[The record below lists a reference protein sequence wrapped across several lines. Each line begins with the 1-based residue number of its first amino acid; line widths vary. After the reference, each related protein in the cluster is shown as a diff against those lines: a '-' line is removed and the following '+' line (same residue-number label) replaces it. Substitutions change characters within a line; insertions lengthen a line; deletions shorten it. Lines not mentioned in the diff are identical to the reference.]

1 MSVDDIGA
9 EKYGA
14 KPELLYATL
23 SLGDGVVY
31 VEHRN
36 HSGADQFAGI
46 NLAKLVE
53 PIVIGAGQGGRELGV
68 HGGYAEYIQSPAGIE
83 YRKIDSLFIHGV
95 ELDARAPAPFHMG
108 PEQFLITLKDVARRR
123 NRFRRR
129 VHRSAP
135 RSPIRSHESQI
146 PDMIRGTAGCII
158 FELGIDKSL
167 PKVGRLQNVHV
178 AVQHFES
185 VF

>member
-23 SLGDGVVY
+23 SLADGVLY

-36 HSGADQFAGI
+36 HTGAEQFAGI
-46 NLAKLVE
+46 KLAKLVE
-53 PIVIGAGQGGRELGV
+53 PVVIGPSQSGGELGV

-83 YRKIDSLFIHGV
+83 HRKIDSLLSHGV
-95 ELDARAPAPFHMG
+95 ELDARGPAPFHMR
-108 PEQFLITLKDVARRR
+108 PEQFLITVKDVARRR
-123 NRFRRR
+123 NCFWKR

-135 RSPIRSHESQI
+135 P
-146 PDMIRGTAGCII
+146 
-158 FELGIDKSL
+158 
-167 PKVGRLQNVHV
+167 
-178 AVQHFES
+178 
-185 VF
+185 